1 MSVGVVREA
10 GNVSLVETVWVVG
23 CFVAVASLQGAVVSS
38 RVGVRRVRLMSRL
51 VQARVCC
58 SGYCVWLASTGS
70 TVGYR
75 IGDGV
80 APTAGLLAL
89 N

>member
-1 MSVGVVREA
+1 MCRLLMTGK
-10 GNVSLVETVWVVG
+10 TVWVVG
-23 CFVAVASLQGAVVSS
+23 CFVVEFAMASLQGAVVTS
-38 RVGVRRVRLMSRL
+38 RVGARRARLMSRL
-51 VQARVCC
+51 AQARVCC